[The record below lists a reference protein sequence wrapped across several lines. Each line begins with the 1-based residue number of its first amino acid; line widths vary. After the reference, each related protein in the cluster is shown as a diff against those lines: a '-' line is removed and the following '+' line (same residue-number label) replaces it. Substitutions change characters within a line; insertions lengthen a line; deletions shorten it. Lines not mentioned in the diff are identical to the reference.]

1 VADVFVGHVV
11 TRWWVTSLYERK
23 KIMNVKR
30 VIISLAVLIVV
41 GGFGWWFLF
50 LKPVSE
56 HFLEKELQHEIDAYL
71 REIEPA
77 MVSAAYD
84 WAQKN
89 YNKDCLP
96 EKKCELSQLLD
107 RLNSLKSG
115 APIRQKS
122 GIDTW
127 LHLHID
133 INQHVQ
139 SVAGYRM
146 EKNVGPVVAW
156 VNFMPEDWK
165 MRLELTST
173 HAAMLS
179 CSESKDGVALRRERY
194 RQERMYMDVYMN
206 ELHIRVTKKGGP

>member
-84 WAQKN
+84 WAQK
-89 YNKDCLP
+89 KL
-96 EKKCELSQLLD
+96 
-107 RLNSLKSG
+107 
-115 APIRQKS
+115 
-122 GIDTW
+122 
-127 LHLHID
+127 
-133 INQHVQ
+133 
-139 SVAGYRM
+139 
-146 EKNVGPVVAW
+146 
-156 VNFMPEDWK
+156 
-165 MRLELTST
+165 
-173 HAAMLS
+173 
-179 CSESKDGVALRRERY
+179 
-194 RQERMYMDVYMN
+194 
-206 ELHIRVTKKGGP
+206 